1 MYVTCFENFF
11 SLQFTK
17 HDESEGVLANNNK
30 KERIITDPSQQQ
42 AVDAMD
48 CM

>member
-1 MYVTCFENFF
+1 MSRVLGIFF
-11 SLQFTK
+11 PLQFTK